1 MIPETDFHCKILF
14 ESMLVGRSRNEYTDN
29 NMIQGS
35 DADTGGKIC

>member
-1 MIPETDFHCKILF
+1 MGKPRLQHRGTEF
-14 ESMLVGRSRNEYTDN
+14 ELVLVGRSRNEYTDN